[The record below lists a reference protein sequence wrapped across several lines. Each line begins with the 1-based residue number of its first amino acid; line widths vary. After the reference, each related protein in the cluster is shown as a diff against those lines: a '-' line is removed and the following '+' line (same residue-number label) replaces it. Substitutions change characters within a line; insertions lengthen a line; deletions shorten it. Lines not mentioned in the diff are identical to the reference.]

1 MGSALSCQRR
11 LDGMEEW
18 GMMAATTVKRENN
31 MVATR
36 DIGSRLELFV
46 DDWLIE
52 NMDCVSLQMHRPV
65 PQEVTLQLDRPW
77 ESSTSALLTT
87 EKDGDRYR
95 MWYRAGADGE
105 QRAAYLESADGK
117 VWERPNLG
125 LVEFEGSSANNIMK
139 KGTVASELSAFRD
152 ENPAATAGQQY
163 KAISRVRHHTDD
175 RDAMRG
181 HASPDGI
188 HWTVLY
194 PDPLL
199 VAPNDGTRPIFD
211 SQNTVFWDGLR
222 GHYTAYLRSWLPDDG
237 SGNTDRGR
245 GFRSIRR
252 SKSEDFLHWTDPK
265 QIDLGD
271 STPEHLYT
279 NAATPYFRAPHIY
292 LMFPRRFVPER
303 QFHADLDA
311 TGASEGVFMTSR
323 DGISWD
329 RRFMAPFIP
338 PGPDPDNWTDR
349 NMTVGRGVVP
359 TGPAEISLYYKEH
372 NRRPAGRF
380 RRGSL
385 RTDGFVSAHATFGG
399 GELVLNY
406 DTSVLGGLR
415 VEVQDAEG
423 RPIPGYTLDDS
434 EEIWGDE
441 IERVARWRGGSE
453 LGQLAGQAIRLRF
466 AMTEADIYSL
476 RFR

>member
-1 MGSALSCQRR
+1 MG
-11 LDGMEEW
+11 
-18 GMMAATTVKRENN
+18 ATH
-31 MVATR
+31 

-52 NMDCVSLQMHRPV
+52 SMDGVSLRMHHPV
-65 PQEVTLQLDRPW
+65 PQEIAFQDIKPW
-77 ESSTSALLTT
+77 ESTTNALLTV

-95 MWYRAGADGE
+95 MWYRAGADGN
-105 QRAAYLESADGK
+105 QRAAYAESADGK
-117 VWERPNLG
+117 NWERPSLG
-125 LVEFEGSSANNIMK
+125 LVEFDGSRDNNITLD
-139 KGTVASELSAFRD
+139 GTVASELSAFRD
-152 ENPAATAGQQY
+152 GNPAATEEQRY
-163 KAISRVRHHTDD
+163 KAISRVRHRTGD

-181 HASPDGI
+181 HASTDGI
-188 HWTVLY
+188 HWTVLD

-199 VAPNDGTRPIFD
+199 VAPEDGTRPIFD

-222 GHYTAYLRSWLPDDG
+222 GHYTAYLRSWLPDG
-237 SGNTDRGR
+237 SGNTDRGH

-252 SKSEDFLHWTDPK
+252 STSEDFLHWTEPK

-303 QFHADLDA
+303 QFHADFDVM
-311 TGASEGVFMTSR
+311 GASEGVFMTSR
-323 DGISWD
+323 DGTQWD
-329 RRFMAPFIP
+329 RRFMAPFLP

-349 NMTVGRGVVP
+349 SMTVARGVVP
-359 TGPAEISLYYKEH
+359 TGPAEISIYYKEH
-372 NRRPAGRF
+372 NRRPTGRF

-385 RTDGFVSAHATFGG
+385 RTDGFVSAYAAFSGGELVTRPLTFEGS
-399 GELVLNY
+399 ELVLNY
-406 DTSVLGGLR
+406 GTSAAGALR

-423 RPIPGYTLDDS
+423 RPIPGYALDDS

-453 LGQLAGQAIRLRF
+453 LGQLAGQTVRLHF
-466 AMTEADIYSL
+466 AMTEADLYSL

>member
-1 MGSALSCQRR
+1 
-11 LDGMEEW
+11 
-18 GMMAATTVKRENN
+18 MAPE
-31 MVATR
+31 
-36 DIGSRLELFV
+36 
-46 DDWLIE
+46 
-52 NMDCVSLQMHRPV
+52 
-65 PQEVTLQLDRPW
+65 
-77 ESSTSALLTT
+77 
-87 EKDGDRYR
+87 
-95 MWYRAGADGE
+95 
-105 QRAAYLESADGK
+105 
-117 VWERPNLG
+117 
-125 LVEFEGSSANNIMK
+125 
-139 KGTVASELSAFRD
+139 
-152 ENPAATAGQQY
+152 
-163 KAISRVRHHTDD
+163 
-175 RDAMRG
+175 
-181 HASPDGI
+181 
-188 HWTVLY
+188 
-194 PDPLL
+194 
-199 VAPNDGTRPIFD
+199 DGTRPIFY

-237 SGNTDRGR
+237 SGKTDRGK
-245 GFRSIRR
+245 GYRSIRR
-252 SKSEDFLHWTDPK
+252 STSKDFLTWTDPK

-303 QFHADLDA
+303 QFHPDLD
-311 TGASEGVFMTSR
+311 TNGASEGVFMTSR

-372 NRRPAGRF
+372 HRRPSGRF

-399 GELVLNY
+399 GELVTKPLTFSGSELVLNY
-406 DTSVLGGLR
+406 GTSVLGGLR

-453 LGQLAGQAIRLRF
+453 LGQLAGQTVSLRF
-466 AMTEADIYSL
+466 AMKEADLYSL

>member
-1 MGSALSCQRR
+1 MG
-11 LDGMEEW
+11 
-18 GMMAATTVKRENN
+18 
-31 MVATR
+31 ATR

-52 NMDCVSLQMHRPV
+52 RMDGVSLQMHQPV

-77 ESSTSALLTT
+77 ESSTSALLTV

-95 MWYRAGADGE
+95 MWYRASADQD

-117 VWERPNLG
+117 SWERPNLG
-125 LVEFEGSSANNIMK
+125 LVEWDGSSDNNIMVD
-139 KGTVASELSAFRD
+139 GTVASELSAFRD
-152 ENPAATAGQQY
+152 GNPAATAEQRY
-163 KAISRVRHHTDD
+163 KAIARVRHHTKD

-181 HASPDGI
+181 LTSPDGI
-188 HWTVLY
+188 HWTVLDK
-194 PDPLL
+194 DPLL
-199 VAPNDGTRPIFD
+199 VAPEDGTRPIFD
-211 SQNTVFWDGLR
+211 SQNTVFWDGVR
-222 GHYTAYLRSWLPDDG
+222 GHYTAYLRSWIPDDG
-237 SGNTDRGR
+237 SGGTDRGK

-252 SKSEDFLHWTDPK
+252 STSEDFLEWTDPV

-303 QFHADLDA
+303 KFHADFNEI
-311 TGASEGVFMTSR
+311 GASEGVFMSSR
-323 DGISWD
+323 DGIKWD

-372 NRRPAGRF
+372 NRRPTGRF

-399 GELVLNY
+399 GELVTRPLTFSGSELVLNY
-406 DTSVLGGLR
+406 ATSVLGALR

-441 IERVARWRGGSE
+441 IERIARWRNGSG
-453 LGQLAGQAIRLRF
+453 LGQLAGQAARLRF
-466 AMTEADIYSL
+466 VLKEADLYSL